1 MMNNADIEVSS
12 FRDPSG
18 FIFYKNNIIY
28 RQINNHYKAEY
39 EHLMNSGLYQKLVTE
54 NLLMSHKE
62 VNVKPVLPNK
72 SFKIIEPKR
81 ISFISYPYEWS
92 FTQLKDAALLTLK
105 IEKIALEFDM
115 TLKDASSYN
124 IQFVDDRPIFI
135 DTLSF
140 EKYHEGEG
148 WKAYKQFCQH
158 FVGPLALMSHTDI
171 RLNQLFRVHIDGIPV
186 DLTSKL
192 LPFRTRFMF
201 SLLSHIHLHAKS
213 QKHYEGKNTNKKIK
227 MNKRSFVGLIESL
240 RSGIEKTKWN
250 IDKTEWGDYYSE
262 TNYSDSSLIEKKNII
277 SKMIDSVNP
286 KQVWDLGA
294 NTGLFSR
301 LSSKKKIFT
310 VSFDVDPAAVEK
322 NYLDIKKNNDKNI
335 LPLILDLT
343 NPSSNIGWANE
354 ERKSF
359 VQRGPADLI
368 LALALIH
375 HLVISNNV
383 PLSKLA
389 DFFHRNCNNLII
401 EFIPKSDSQVQ
412 RLLSTREDI
421 FDEYDKENFEKYFKQ
436 YFNIVEIKN
445 IEGSQ
450 RILYQMQKLTNE
462 HKI

>member
-1 MMNNADIEVSS
+1 
-12 FRDPSG
+12 
-18 FIFYKNNIIY
+18 
-28 RQINNHYKAEY
+28 
-39 EHLMNSGLYQKLVTE
+39 
-54 NLLMSHKE
+54 
-62 VNVKPVLPNK
+62 
-72 SFKIIEPKR
+72 
-81 ISFISYPYEWS
+81 
-92 FTQLKDAALLTLK
+92 
-105 IEKIALEFDM
+105 
-115 TLKDASSYN
+115 
-124 IQFVDDRPIFI
+124 
-135 DTLSF
+135 
-140 EKYHEGEG
+140 
-148 WKAYKQFCQH
+148 
-158 FVGPLALMSHTDI
+158 
-171 RLNQLFRVHIDGIPV
+171 
-186 DLTSKL
+186 
-192 LPFRTRFMF
+192 
-201 SLLSHIHLHAKS
+201 
-213 QKHYEGKNTNKKIK
+213 
-227 MNKRSFVGLIESL
+227 
-240 RSGIEKTKWN
+240 
-250 IDKTEWGDYYSE
+250 
-262 TNYSDSSLIEKKNII
+262 
-277 SKMIDSVNP
+277 MIDSVNP

>member
-1 MMNNADIEVSS
+1 MNNADIEVSS

>member
-301 LSSKKKIFT
+301 LSSKKK
-310 VSFDVDPAAVEK
+310 
-322 NYLDIKKNNDKNI
+322 YL
-335 LPLILDLT
+335 LFLLMLILLLL
-343 NPSSNIGWANE
+343 
-354 ERKSF
+354 K
-359 VQRGPADLI
+359 
-368 LALALIH
+368 
-375 HLVISNNV
+375 
-383 PLSKLA
+383 K
-389 DFFHRNCNNLII
+389 II
-401 EFIPKSDSQVQ
+401 
-412 RLLSTREDI
+412 
-421 FDEYDKENFEKYFKQ
+421 
-436 YFNIVEIKN
+436 
-445 IEGSQ
+445 
-450 RILYQMQKLTNE
+450 
-462 HKI
+462 